1 MSDVEDIEVY
11 DENDNKVNLE
21 ANKKKK
27 YVAAKKRGK
36 EDKLDSVTN
45 LYCLFNIVLYE
56 LLGTKYL
63 ESGKARA
70 NARYNHSKGFQRKMK
85 ELKTVT
91 GDDVLV
97 EIRHNVTPP
106 VTRRWSTNQ
115 EMFSRCNSNSSSTT
129 ITSPSSAITSPCSSV
144 ANMDP
149 TSAPTTSTPS
159 SRRKKK
165 NDPKKMNRDVCQ
177 KCLTIYGSRTDNE
190 YNSLWVNCAKRK
202 CDYWVHAYCIGLVIN
217 EKDEEKFDSTVK
229 YYCPPHNPMSLP
241 RPKSLL
247 KKRL

>member
-27 YVAAKKRGK
+27 YVAAKKR
-36 EDKLDSVTN
+36 
-45 LYCLFNIVLYE
+45 
-56 LLGTKYL
+56 GTKYL

-106 VTRRWSTNQ
+106 VTRRWST
-115 EMFSRCNSNSSSTT
+115 
-129 ITSPSSAITSPCSSV
+129 I
-144 ANMDP
+144 
-149 TSAPTTSTPS
+149 
-159 SRRKKK
+159 
-165 NDPKKMNRDVCQ
+165 
-177 KCLTIYGSRTDNE
+177 LY
-190 YNSLWVNCAKRK
+190 
-202 CDYWVHAYCIGLVIN
+202 VI
-217 EKDEEKFDSTVK
+217 F
-229 YYCPPHNPMSLP
+229 
-241 RPKSLL
+241 
-247 KKRL
+247 